1 MAHQPSGDR
10 RQRRRGRCYRNAL
23 GAPVSGVGSTTI
35 ADRVPRSPNDCDGRI
50 TRQPPTLGYDWQY
63 DELVFVAHI
72 VVEPPPSRLTAV

>member
-1 MAHQPSGDR
+1 
-10 RQRRRGRCYRNAL
+10 
-23 GAPVSGVGSTTI
+23 VSGEDSTTI
-35 ADRVPRSPNDCDGRI
+35 ADRVPRSPNDWDGRI